1 VHRTQALA
9 TATRPIPIGRGRTD
23 AALELFPDSAEVVDD
38 ELTVGRVGAAALADE
53 FGTPLVVFCE
63 QTIRARARAYRA
75 AAPDA
80 LVVYGTKAFPN
91 VALLRL
97 LAEEGLGAD
106 VSTLGELRFAQRAGV
121 PGERL
126 VVHGNNKS
134 DEELA
139 AAVDARAA
147 YVVLDSLEEL
157 VRART
162 AGVERMLIRIT
173 PGIDADTHESI
184 RTGHVGSKFGVAPDE
199 AARLAPHV
207 DGLHVHVGSQLLA
220 LDAARE
226 TVAWLNR
233 FLDESGWTPQ
243 VVDLGGGL
251 GVPTVPGEHAPSIA
265 EFVDVLVRCFAA
277 QAQVILEPGRSL
289 VGQAGVTLYRVGS
302 VKRSGDRTWVAVDG
316 GISDNAR
323 PQFYDARYTAAIATR
338 VGAATTGTYGVAGKH
353 CESGD
358 VLIESV
364 ELADP
369 RRGDLLA
376 VPATGA
382 YTLAMASNYNA
393 VPRPAAVL
401 VANGQVRVIR
411 RRETLGDVLA
421 AEI

>member
-1 VHRTQALA
+1 VRLWRST
-9 TATRPIPIGRGRTD
+9 TRETITGRDTD

-38 ELTVGRVGAAALADE
+38 ELTVGRAGAAALADE
-53 FGTPLVVFCE
+53 FGTPLVVYCE
-63 QTIRARARAYRA
+63 ETIRARARAYRT

-139 AAVDARAA
+139 AAVDAGAA
-147 YVVLDSLEEL
+147 YVVLDSVEEL
-157 VRART
+157 ERARA

-184 RTGHVGSKFGVAPDE
+184 RTGHVGSKFGVAPNE
-199 AARLAPHV
+199 AARLAPYV

-226 TVAWLNR
+226 TIAWLNR

-251 GVPTVPGEHAPSIA
+251 GVPTVPGEHAPSIE
-265 EFVDVLVRCFAA
+265 EFVDVLVGGLAA
-277 QAQVILEPGRSL
+277 SAQVILEPGRSL
-289 VGQAGVTLYRVGS
+289 VGHAGVTLYRVGS

-338 VGAATTGTYGVAGKH
+338 MRAATTGTYGVAGKH

-401 VANGQVRVIR
+401 VANGEAHVIR
-411 RRETLGDVLA
+411 RRETFDDVLV
-421 AEI
+421 AEV